1 MTANKKKAVIVTLD
15 DDHLNEF
22 DKVTDHCRAAGLDV
36 QESLDFLG
44 QITGEIDPNQEDAL
58 RQIPG
63 ILSVEES
70 KDVNLPPPDSDV
82 Q

>member
-1 MTANKKKAVIVTLD
+1 MPAKRKKAVIVTLD
-15 DDHLNEF
+15 DAHLSEF
-22 DKVTDHCRAAGLDV
+22 DNVADKCQAAGLDV
-36 QESLDFLG
+36 QDSLEFLG
-44 QITGEIDPNQEDAL
+44 QITGEIDPAQEDAL

-70 KDVNLPPPDSDV
+70 KEVKLPPPDSDV

>member
-1 MTANKKKAVIVTLD
+1 MTAKKKKTVIVTLD
-15 DDHLNEF
+15 DEHLSEF
-22 DKVTDHCRAAGLDV
+22 DKVNDKCQAAGLDV
-36 QESLDFLG
+36 HESLEFLG
-44 QITGEIDPNQEDAL
+44 QITGEIDPQQEDAL

-70 KDVNLPPPDSDV
+70 KEVKLPPPNSDV

>member
-1 MTANKKKAVIVTLD
+1 MTAVKKKAVIVTLD
-15 DDHLNEF
+15 DEHLNEMN
-22 DKVTDHCRAAGLDV
+22 KVTDECQAAGLDV
-36 QESLDFLG
+36 HESLEFLG
-44 QITGEIDPNQEDAL
+44 QITGEIDPKQEDAL

-70 KDVNLPPPDSDV
+70 KEVKLPPPDSEV